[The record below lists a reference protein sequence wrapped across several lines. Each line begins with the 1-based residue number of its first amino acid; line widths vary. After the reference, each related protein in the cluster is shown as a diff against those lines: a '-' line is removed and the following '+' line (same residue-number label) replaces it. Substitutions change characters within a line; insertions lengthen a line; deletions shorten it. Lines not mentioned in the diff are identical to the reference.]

1 MKEKGERIVMLTCY
15 DALFARLLDASGV
28 DVLLVGDSVNQVLAG
43 AESTLSATLDQMIYH
58 TKIVRRGAQRAMV
71 VCDMPYLTYQVT
83 KEEAIRNGGRVM
95 AETGC
100 HAIKVEGGRPIADT
114 VRAVVDVGIP
124 VMGHIGLTPQSVHAL
139 GGYRVQGRDDKTAQR
154 LKDDARALEDAG
166 AFAVVLELVPAPLAA
181 EITKSLAI
189 PTIGFL
195 QEGHLRLVDRAREL
209 ADRVVLSVFVN
220 PLQFGPQEDFS
231 RYPRDLDRDRRL
243 AHARSVDCLFAPER
257 SAMYPADPIARVA
270 AGPMADVLEGKI
282 RPGHF
287 SGVLTV
293 VAKLFHVVE
302 PDVALFGRKDFQQ
315 AMLVQRLVRDL
326 DFPLEIEV
334 APTVRELDGLALSS
348 RNTYLSPDERRSAL
362 ALSRA
367 LRAVEQAWR
376 GGQAEAAA
384 LQKKGMET
392 LAAPGVQPEYVA
404 LVDEAMQPVERVTA
418 KTIVAVAA
426 RIGATRLI
434 DNVVLGEG
442 IAADPAVRA

>member
-1 MKEKGERIVMLTCY
+1 MQEI
-15 DALFARLLDASGV
+15 S
-28 DVLLVGDSVNQVLAG
+28 S
-43 AESTLSATLDQMIYH
+43 LSAMRAWTRAE
-58 TKIVRRGAQRAMV
+58 KARGRR
-71 VCDMPYLTYQVT
+71 
-83 KEEAIRNGGRVM
+83 
-95 AETGC
+95 
-100 HAIKVEGGRPIADT
+100 
-114 VRAVVDVGIP
+114 
-124 VMGHIGLTPQSVHAL
+124 
-139 GGYRVQGRDDKTAQR
+139 
-154 LKDDARALEDAG
+154 
-166 AFAVVLELVPAPLAA
+166 
-181 EITKSLAI
+181 
-189 PTIGFL
+189 IGFVPTMGFL
-195 QEGHLRLVDRAREL
+195 HEGHLRLVDRAREL

-302 PDVALFGRKDFQQ
+302 PDVALFGRKDLQQ
-315 AMLVQRLVRDL
+315 AILVQRLVRDL

>member
-1 MKEKGERIVMLTCY
+1 MQEI
-15 DALFARLLDASGV
+15 S
-28 DVLLVGDSVNQVLAG
+28 S
-43 AESTLSATLDQMIYH
+43 LSAMRAWTRAE
-58 TKIVRRGAQRAMV
+58 KARGRR
-71 VCDMPYLTYQVT
+71 
-83 KEEAIRNGGRVM
+83 
-95 AETGC
+95 
-100 HAIKVEGGRPIADT
+100 
-114 VRAVVDVGIP
+114 VG
-124 VMGHIGLTPQSVHAL
+124 
-139 GGYRVQGRDDKTAQR
+139 
-154 LKDDARALEDAG
+154 
-166 AFAVVLELVPAPLAA
+166 FVP
-181 EITKSLAI
+181 TM
-189 PTIGFL
+189 GFL
-195 QEGHLRLVDRAREL
+195 HEGHLRLVDRAREL

-220 PLQFGPQEDFS
+220 PLQFGPQEDFG
-231 RYPRDLDRDRRL
+231 RYPRDLDRDRQL
-243 AHARSVDCLFAPER
+243 TQARSVDCLFAPER
-257 SAMYPADPIARVA
+257 SAMYPAEPIARVA
-270 AGPMADVLEGKI
+270 AGPMADVLEGKL

-302 PDVALFGRKDFQQ
+302 PDVALFGRKDLQQ
-315 AMLVQRLVRDL
+315 AILVQRLVRDL

-348 RNTYLSPDERRSAL
+348 RDTYLSPDERRSAL

-376 GGQAEAAA
+376 GGQADAAA

-392 LAAPGVQPEYVA
+392 LAAPGVQPEYLA

-426 RIGATRLI
+426 RVGATRLI

>member
-1 MKEKGERIVMLTCY
+1 MQEI
-15 DALFARLLDASGV
+15 S
-28 DVLLVGDSVNQVLAG
+28 S
-43 AESTLSATLDQMIYH
+43 LSAMRAWTRAE
-58 TKIVRRGAQRAMV
+58 KARGRR
-71 VCDMPYLTYQVT
+71 
-83 KEEAIRNGGRVM
+83 
-95 AETGC
+95 
-100 HAIKVEGGRPIADT
+100 
-114 VRAVVDVGIP
+114 VG
-124 VMGHIGLTPQSVHAL
+124 
-139 GGYRVQGRDDKTAQR
+139 
-154 LKDDARALEDAG
+154 
-166 AFAVVLELVPAPLAA
+166 FVP
-181 EITKSLAI
+181 TM
-189 PTIGFL
+189 GFL
-195 QEGHLRLVDRAREL
+195 HEGHLRLVDRAREL

-220 PLQFGPQEDFS
+220 PLQFGPQEDFG
-231 RYPRDLDRDRRL
+231 RYPRDLDRDRQL
-243 AHARSVDCLFAPER
+243 TQARSVDCLFAPER
-257 SAMYPADPIARVA
+257 SAMYPAEPIARVA
-270 AGPMADVLEGKI
+270 AGPMADVLEGKL

-302 PDVALFGRKDFQQ
+302 PDVALFGRKDLQQ
-315 AMLVQRLVRDL
+315 AILVQRLVRDL

-376 GGQAEAAA
+376 GGQADAAA

-392 LAAPGVQPEYVA
+392 LAAPGVQPEYLA

-426 RIGATRLI
+426 RVGATRLI

-442 IAADPAVRA
+442 IAADPAVRV